1 MAHISQNIVVY
12 FGFTDGE
19 KVVEKRKGNLFFYL
33 TKNTLA

>member
-19 KVVEKRKGNLFFYL
+19 KVVEKRNGKFIFLSHP
-33 TKNTLA
+33 A